1 MAGELVINTDRVQK
15 FVGDLESQMNALSAC
30 TRLFATLSDRL
41 HSLQRSLDDKSHS
54 VESDLQSLVS
64 SSHQAL
70 DSLCGRMASLPN
82 RESFAVAL
90 VEERKAAALA
100 DLDNPSPSGACGLS
114 ESLRSFARRM
124 DSSGLVKFL
133 VSKRK
138 ESASLRAEMPAA
150 IAEAVD
156 PPRLVLDAVEEF
168 LENKS
173 AKVGVADKRWA
184 CGLLVQALFPEA
196 KRADA
201 RRPEYARSVVERA
214 AALLDAWRKQ
224 VESVTG
230 AAEAGEE
237 SDGAIGPAEA
247 VMILQMVV
255 AFGLKSR
262 FDEGFLRKLVVDFAR
277 RRDLAKLAVALDFG
291 EKLADIIEELVK
303 NGKEVEAVYFAA
315 ESGMTDRFSPASLLK
330 SYLGNAKKNAQTVL
344 KSGNNSMVSAEE
356 ASTIELSA
364 IKTVV
369 KCVEDQKLE
378 SVFSLDSLK
387 KRAAI
392 LEKAKAERKKN
403 STCGS
408 KPSNKRALGPSSSH
422 GDGQSSSRPAKA
434 LKFAN
439 PSLSFGRRNPLPLA
453 HLSSAV
459 RYSTPYS
466 YPGQGAYEVPSMTAY
481 TPAYG
486 RSHSPAEAQIVIQQE
501 YSPSATYSP
510 IIHRL
515 AYSPIVDASGGA
527 SLYRAAPYVPPAS
540 HGMASHGMHD
550 YDPHQHQY
558 PSYGQ

>member
-1 MAGELVINTDRVQK
+1 MAGEPVIDTERVQQ
-15 FVGDLESQMNALSAC
+15 FVGDLESQMSALSAC
-30 TRLFATLSDRL
+30 TRLFAAVSDRL
-41 HSLQRSLDDKSHS
+41 RSLRRSLDDKSLS
-54 VESDLQSLVS
+54 VESSLQSLAS
-64 SSHQAL
+64 ASHEAL
-70 DSLCGRMASLPN
+70 ESLSRREASLPD
-82 RESFAVAL
+82 RESSATAL
-90 VEERKAAALA
+90 VEERVVAALA
-100 DLDNPSPSGACGLS
+100 DLHGGPGPGGSRGLP
-114 ESLRSFARRM
+114 EQLRSLARRM
-124 DSSGLVKFL
+124 DSSGLVKLL
-133 VSKRK
+133 VSRRK

-150 IAEAVD
+150 VAEAVD

-224 VESVTG
+224 VEG
-230 AAEAGEE
+230 AAGAGGAGEE

-291 EKLADIIEELVK
+291 EQLADIIEELVK
-303 NGKEVEAVYFAA
+303 NGKEIEAVYFAA
-315 ESGMTDRFSPASLLK
+315 EAGMTDRFSPASLLK
-330 SYLGNAKKNAQTVL
+330 SYLSNAKKNAQTVL
-344 KSGNNSMVSAEE
+344 KGGNNSMVSAEE

-364 IKTVV
+364 IKTVI

-378 SVFSLDSLK
+378 SVFSLDNLK

-403 STCGS
+403 SASVS
-408 KPSNKRALGPSSSH
+408 KPANKRAYGP
-422 GDGQSSSRPAKA
+422 GVGRGGGQSSSHPAKA
-434 LKFAN
+434 AKFAN
-439 PSLSFGRRNPLPLA
+439 PSPSFGRRNPLPLA

-459 RYSTPYS
+459 RYSAPYS
-466 YPGQGAYEVPSMTAY
+466 YPSQGAYEVPSMTAY
-481 TPAYG
+481 APAAYG
-486 RSHSPAEAQIVIQQE
+486 RSHSPTEAQIVIPQE
-501 YSPSATYSP
+501 YSPSN
-510 IIHRL
+510 
-515 AYSPIVDASGGA
+515 AYSPIVQRVTYSPIVGTGGSGG
-527 SLYRAAPYVPPAS
+527 SSYRVGTYVPPA
-540 HGMASHGMHD
+540 ASHGMHD
-550 YDPHQHQY
+550 YNAHQY

>member
-30 TRLFATLSDRL
+30 TRIFATLSDRL
-41 HSLQRSLDDKSHS
+41 HSLQRSLDDRSHS
-54 VESDLQSLVS
+54 VESNLQSLVS

-70 DSLCGRMASLPN
+70 DSFFRRMASLPE
-82 RESFAVAL
+82 RESSAAAV

-100 DLDNPSPSGACGLS
+100 DLDNPSPRGACGLS

-138 ESASLRAEMPAA
+138 ESASLRAVMPGA

-156 PPRLVLDAVEEF
+156 PPRLVMDAVEEF
-168 LENKS
+168 LQNKS
-173 AKVGVADKRWA
+173 ARVGVTDKRWA
-184 CGLLVQALFPEA
+184 CGLLVQAMFPEA
-196 KRADA
+196 ERADA

-214 AALLDAWRKQ
+214 AALLDVWRKQ

-230 AAEAGEE
+230 AGGDGEE

-303 NGKEVEAVYFAA
+303 NGKEIEAVYFAT

-330 SYLGNAKKNAQTVL
+330 SYLGNAKKNARTVL
-344 KSGNNSMVSAEE
+344 KSGNNNMNSAEE
-356 ASTIELSA
+356 ASAIELSA

-369 KCVEDQKLE
+369 KCVEDRKLE

-392 LEKAKAERKKN
+392 LEKAKAERKRN
-403 STCGS
+403 SSSGS
-408 KPSNKRALGPSSSH
+408 KTSNKRALGPGSSS
-422 GDGQSSSRPAKA
+422 QSSSRPAKA
-434 LKFAN
+434 PKFAN
-439 PSLSFGRRNPLPLA
+439 PSPSFGRRNPPPLA

-459 RYSTPYS
+459 RYSAPYS
-466 YPGQGAYEVPSMTAY
+466 YPGPGAYEAPSMTAY

-486 RSHSPAEAQIVIQQE
+486 RSHSPAEAQIVTIQGE

-510 IIHRL
+510 ITHRL
-515 AYSPIVDASGGA
+515 AYSPIMDASSSA
-527 SLYRAAPYVPPAS
+527 SLYRGAPYVPPARPVN
-540 HGMASHGMHD
+540 HGMHD
-550 YDPHQHQY
+550 YDPQQHQY